1 MKKILFFLTIS
12 SLIFFGCKKDKDA
25 TYQILNNSSKYQSS
39 TQYLDGSIYE
49 VVVFEY
55 RGNDVVKEVNINK
68 VSYGGGKSNK
78 ITAHEKTEKIK
89 VSFKL
94 LPKESPY
101 YNLSS
106 NYRKYT
112 VQYYYLKKGENTI
125 AEINDKTM
133 VSGSIT
139 SAKEGTD
146 YGITIKEMIQNIE
159 LK

>member
-12 SLIFFGCKKDKDA
+12 SLIFFGCKKEKDA

-39 TQYLDGSIYE
+39 TQYLDGSIYD

-68 VSYGGGKSNK
+68 ISYGGGKSSK

-89 VSFKL
+89 VSFKF

-106 NYRKYT
+106 NNRKYT
-112 VQYYYLKKGENTI
+112 VQYYYLKKGENII

-133 VSGSIT
+133 IGGSLNL
-139 SAKEGTD
+139 SKGKSN
-146 YGITIKEMIQNIE
+146 YGVTIKEIMKNIE
-159 LK
+159 LE